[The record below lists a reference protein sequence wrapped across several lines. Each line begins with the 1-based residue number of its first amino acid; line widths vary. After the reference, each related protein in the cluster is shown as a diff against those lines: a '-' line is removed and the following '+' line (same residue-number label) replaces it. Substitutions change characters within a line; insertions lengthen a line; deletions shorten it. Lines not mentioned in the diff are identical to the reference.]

1 MARVY
6 TLTSNQ
12 IERVAAKAVSDE
24 WLTFTVLAMG
34 GAEFAHNLIADGEEV
49 IFARES
55 TIFESGGD

>member
-6 TLTSNQ
+6 TLTDKQ

-24 WLTFTVLAMG
+24 WLTFTVIAMG

-49 IFARES
+49 IFIREG
-55 TIFESGGD
+55 TIFEPRGD